1 MATDRDLQ
9 FAEKKCTRYLQSN
22 RTFLPIIFKL
32 LKEERLQGATLLV
45 LANKQDLVGA
55 ATHDEIRQ
63 LLKLGETALNSFF
76 NINFKDDIKT
86 HHWCI
91 EPISATKDEVEKLQK
106 SFGWLVDDISSRV
119 FTMD

>member
-1 MATDRDLQ
+1 M
-9 FAEKKCTRYLQSN
+9 
-22 RTFLPIIFKL
+22 
-32 LKEERLQGATLLV
+32 KEERLQGATLLV

-55 ATHDEIRQ
+55 ATHDEIRK
-63 LLKLGETALNSFF
+63 LLKLGERKYRGTSIFEFL
-76 NINFKDDIKT
+76 DDIKT